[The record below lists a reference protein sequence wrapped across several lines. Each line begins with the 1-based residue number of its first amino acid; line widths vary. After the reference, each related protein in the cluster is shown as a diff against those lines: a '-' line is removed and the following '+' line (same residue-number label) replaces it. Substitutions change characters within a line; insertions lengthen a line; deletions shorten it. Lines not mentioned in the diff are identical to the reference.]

1 MIRILE
7 NGKYTTVTC
16 ACGCKY
22 AFDFTDIEDGK
33 VACPECGTKNTVTE
47 RPENN

>member
-7 NGKYTTVTC
+7 NGKYTTITC

-22 AFDFTDIEDGK
+22 AFDSADVDADEK
-33 VACPECGTKNTVTE
+33 VTCPECGAENAITKK
-47 RPENN
+47 PE